1 MVCSGDVMPHVV
13 LNGNVDVESVFGKL
27 EPIFIRE
34 GSRILRTL
42 DMYLDR
48 NKTSVLIDSLV
59 VDSGLKTS
67 FLALISGREDGLVVR
82 LYPKVDVE
90 KTDGVKQI
98 LAEIAKQL
106 MRVIPGLKVGETNLD
121 DYLR

>member
-13 LNGNVDVESVFGKL
+13 LNGSVDVESVFGKL
-27 EPIFIRE
+27 EPIFIRS
-34 GSRILRTL
+34 GSRILRTMDL
-42 DMYLDR
+42 FIER
-48 NKTSVLIDSLV
+48 GKTFVLIESLV
-59 VDSGLKTS
+59 VDSGFKAN
-67 FLALISGREDGLVVR
+67 FLAMISGREDGLVVR

-106 MRVIPGLKVGETNLD
+106 MRSFPGLKVGETNLV